1 MSASTLSRGYWTSN
15 HEAASDETIDGS
27 NMVTRAQ
34 RLNEAF
40 VDLADTLVRD
50 FDVNDLLY
58 RLADACVELVGAD
71 EAGILLGDGSGRLRV
86 IGSSSEQL
94 RLLELFEVQNEE
106 GPCLDA
112 FRDGVAAS
120 EPDLTGS
127 GRWPRFRVRA
137 VREGYRAVDALPLR
151 LRDTTVGALNILHF
165 RPGGLDAAD
174 RATAQALADV
184 ATIALIQERSV
195 AENQVVARNLR
206 RALEGQVAVE
216 QAKGML
222 AERTGME
229 VGEAFETMRTHA
241 RNGNLRLVD
250 VAGAVLDGT
259 LDLTGR
265 RADGP

>member
-1 MSASTLSRGYWTSN
+1 
-15 HEAASDETIDGS
+15 
-27 NMVTRAQ
+27 MVTREQ
-34 RLNEAF
+34 RLNAAF

-50 FDVNDLLY
+50 FDVNDLLH
-58 RLADACVELVGAD
+58 RLASACVDLLAGD
-71 EAGILLGDGSGRLRV
+71 EAGILLGDDGGRLRV
-86 IGSSSEQL
+86 LGSSSEQL
-94 RLLELFEVQNEE
+94 RLLELFEVQNEQ

-112 FRDGVAAS
+112 YRHGVAAS
-120 EPDLTGS
+120 DADLNLP
-127 GRWPRFRVRA
+127 GRWPRFRARA
-137 VREGYRAVDALPLR
+137 VREGYRAVDALPMR

-195 AENQVVARNLR
+195 AESQVVARNLR

-229 VGEAFETMRTHA
+229 VGEAFEKMRRHA

-250 VAGAVLDGT
+250 VASAVLDGS
-259 LDLTGR
+259 LDLTGQGL
-265 RADGP
+265 DGH